1 MGDIGDLL
9 YNRNAVCGWGR
20 VTSSKCDF
28 CLNFASIFIFDY
40 EHTFDTFALKSLFRH
55 KQHLSFFPSVR
66 TVSPIST
73 IPISDAAD
81 ACSLRLVHFP
91 SKLGVV
97 AAVVPP
103 SLSVLL
109 GTVVAVIVIVSV
121 PMQSKIMK

>member
-1 MGDIGDLL
+1 M
-9 YNRNAVCGWGR
+9 
-20 VTSSKCDF
+20 
-28 CLNFASIFIFDY
+28 
-40 EHTFDTFALKSLFRH
+40 
-55 KQHLSFFPSVR
+55 
-66 TVSPIST
+66 
-73 IPISDAAD
+73 
-81 ACSLRLVHFP
+81 RLVHFP